1 MAHPA
6 EKVQQDR
13 NALIGVIHLDQGSR
27 NRLPGFERTVD
38 EQDAGLRLIDILF
51 VFGVGIEADVAL
63 AGLLDTG
70 RRLDYGLRIADDLA
84 TEQFSQSLCG
94 NFHFVLQNYTKILS
108 FPQQLLSLPRLRG
121 RKVLFFYA
129 IQTMILKQTIEAL
142 AQAHLQGT
150 ELTLVEVTVS
160 PDNDIEVII
169 TREGGGVSID
179 DCVAL
184 SRYIES
190 KLDRDKEDFSLMVG
204 SAGI

>member
-1 MAHPA
+1 
-6 EKVQQDR
+6 
-13 NALIGVIHLDQGSR
+13 
-27 NRLPGFERTVD
+27 
-38 EQDAGLRLIDILF
+38 
-51 VFGVGIEADVAL
+51 
-63 AGLLDTG
+63 
-70 RRLDYGLRIADDLA
+70 
-84 TEQFSQSLCG
+84 
-94 NFHFVLQNYTKILS
+94 
-108 FPQQLLSLPRLRG
+108 
-121 RKVLFFYA
+121 
-129 IQTMILKQTIEAL
+129 MILKQTIEAL

-190 KLDRDKEDFSLMVG
+190 NLDRDKEDFSLMVG